1 MWMKVSLG
9 LTLTWKALALL
20 ELLWLQSYLLHKSY
34 LRSSDPDS
42 SDFSLS
48 NSPASITAVISQ
60 SHSRTCPSVPSL
72 PSCLVVFQLFQL
84 VKLTEFALNGHSV
97 AAGESTL
104 TSDGLSDSHLCY
116 DVRRSRTSVVLLIL
130 FLLLCVNC
138 KPILPPRSS
147 VTPPNLQSLWRAG
160 WYLFSWSFS
169 SQSTLWGDYWAPP
182 LPPPPPFFWV
192 WFFLSFFFF
201 WYCRFFTSFWF

>member
-1 MWMKVSLG
+1 MNESFIGTDTDLKGSRSAGATLIAKLPPSQIIFEEFRPRQFRFLIKQ
-9 LTLTWKALALL
+9 LTGQHHT
-20 ELLWLQSYLLHKSY
+20 
-34 LRSSDPDS
+34 
-42 SDFSLS
+42 
-48 NSPASITAVISQ
+48 VISQ

-97 AAGESTL
+97 AAGESAL

-147 VTPPNLQSLWRAG
+147 VTAINTASSVLIAG
-160 WYLFSWSFS
+160 N
-169 SQSTLWGDYWAPP
+169 A
-182 LPPPPPFFWV
+182 
-192 WFFLSFFFF
+192 
-201 WYCRFFTSFWF
+201 FTASANED

>member
-84 VKLTEFALNGHSV
+84 SSIQSQPVSRHWPATASLIHTSAMM
-97 AAGESTL
+97 
-104 TSDGLSDSHLCY
+104 SDGVGLLSCSSSSFFCFVLTVNRFYLH
-116 DVRRSRTSVVLLIL
+116 VLLWQQSIL
-130 FLLLCVNC
+130 LHQYWLLVMHSQPAPTKTKKCIFLKSMAADSCFLAL
-138 KPILPPRSS
+138 
-147 VTPPNLQSLWRAG
+147 SLR
-160 WYLFSWSFS
+160 
-169 SQSTLWGDYWAPP
+169 P
-182 LPPPPPFFWV
+182 LTV
-192 WFFLSFFFF
+192 W
-201 WYCRFFTSFWF
+201 

>member
-48 NSPASITAVISQ
+48 NSPASFTAVISQ

-72 PSCLVVFQLFQL
+72 PSCLVVFQLFQI

-104 TSDGLSDSHLCY
+104 TSVSLSDSHLCY
-116 DVRRSRTSVVLLIL
+116 DVRWSRTSVVLLIL

-147 VTPPNLQSLWRAG
+147 VTAINTASSVLIAG
-160 WYLFSWSFS
+160 N
-169 SQSTLWGDYWAPP
+169 A
-182 LPPPPPFFWV
+182 
-192 WFFLSFFFF
+192 
-201 WYCRFFTSFWF
+201 FTASANED